1 MKLIHIL
8 VALLLT
14 ITSVSCQQEKKAS
27 GDDVS
32 VIWASFLSDLTVED
46 KEAFKEASVE
56 TIRCYDC
63 LENTPSEVQHMNLL
77 RENDSLW
84 YSKIYDDLI
93 YIPIDTFIA
102 NDYDILF
109 NSNFIN
115 ILKEN
120 ETIISSEET
129 NGVTYAHILVTT
141 TLPTAF
147 FEGAQHIFSFVKNE
161 DDVWKLNGIG
171 TIP

>member
-1 MKLIHIL
+1 MKISLSFF
-8 VALLLT
+8 LLLT
-14 ITSVSCQQEKKAS
+14 ITAVSCQQEKKAS

-32 VIWASFLSDLTVED
+32 VMWASFLSDLTTED
-46 KEAFKEASVE
+46 KEAFKDASAE

-93 YIPIDTFIA
+93 YIPIDSFIA

-109 NSNFIN
+109 NPNFIN

-161 DDVWKLNGIG
+161 DDVWKLNEIG